1 MLAPV
6 ARRALQFLCA
16 RFPGSVAP
24 GRAAQP
30 KGRVCGGFPRAARG
44 SPGRGV
50 PLVRGRACAAG
61 GGAPAGPIR
70 GSNGPCCYRRCPSSR
85 GRACPFLPRP
95 APSRG
100 CRRLR
105 PARAG
110 VRCLCPARRFSRL
123 GGQKGRAEPC
133 RPRAAGGSRRGWSW
147 RGRRKGR
154 KENIEGMWAAA
165 AWPCGRRAPAS
176 PGEDW
181 SHGRRREE
189 RRSEVVNFPGSA
201 ESDGCGTASDN
212 GSSVDSGASVLQK
225 THRKPET
232 RKHPSRP
239 MRLLRKTAMA
249 LQKLSVIGPPGFQ
262 KENL

>member
-1 MLAPV
+1 MAP
-6 ARRALQFLCA
+6 C
-16 RFPGSVAP
+16 SCWAP
-24 GRAAQP
+24 AAGRA
-30 KGRVCGGFPRAARG
+30 
-44 SPGRGV
+44 
-50 PLVRGRACAAG
+50 
-61 GGAPAGPIR
+61 GGAPGAGR
-70 GSNGPCCYRRCPSSR
+70 
-85 GRACPFLPRP
+85 
-95 APSRG
+95 
-100 CRRLR
+100 
-105 PARAG
+105 
-110 VRCLCPARRFSRL
+110 
-123 GGQKGRAEPC
+123 E
-133 RPRAAGGSRRGWSW
+133 AAGSGPSLSGGGCWRRSRCEPREE
-147 RGRRKGR
+147 RR
-154 KENIEGMWAAA
+154 E
-165 AWPCGRRAPAS
+165 
-176 PGEDW
+176 GEDW